1 MGWDLVIPIFS
12 AAILGGIGNPYGAM
26 AGALVIG
33 LAGEWSTLIIPSAYK
48 EAIAFSAMALCLM
61 FRPRGLW
68 SAA

>member
-33 LAGEWSTLIIPSAYK
+33 LVGEWSTLIIPSAYK

-68 SAA
+68 SPA